1 MLCTKKKIWIILYYY
16 YYYTW
21 LLLTVIIYRT
31 LGLTFMKMFQPKRPL
46 RPRRKERK
54 KIPAKSLSGQ
64 EIKVNIFI
72 NIIVTKVISYFSII
86 FHTRLLLMS

>member
-1 MLCTKKKIWIILYYY
+1 MVFALYYIIIILFN
-16 YYYTW
+16 YYYT
-21 LLLTVIIYRT
+21 VIIIYRT

-64 EIKVNIFI
+64 EIKVNYFI
-72 NIIVTKVISYFSII
+72 NIIVF
-86 FHTRLLLMS
+86 